1 MSEEEKK
8 GFNVK
13 DRRMFTADGEVRR
26 GDDEAAAESPAAATA
41 GPVPPPPPPE
51 ADAGGAPSEPPTQA
65 ADQPQAGEGG
75 GPELPVDFAGFLI
88 SLATQAMQALAQQ
101 PPRLREARALVAIL
115 EMLKDKSEGRR
126 TPEESE
132 VMDALL
138 YQLRM
143 GYLERQRAGGA

>member
-1 MSEEEKK
+1 MSEEKK
-8 GFNVK
+8 SFNVK

-26 GDDEAAAESPAAATA
+26 GDDDAADASAQPSVPPAPPAADAEQA
-41 GPVPPPPPPE
+41 PPEPPPQ
-51 ADAGGAPSEPPTQA
+51 AAGEPPSA
-65 ADQPQAGEGG
+65 EEGAS
-75 GPELPVDFAGFLI
+75 ELPVDFAGFLI

-101 PPRLREARALVAIL
+101 PPRLREARALVAVL

-126 TPEESE
+126 TAEESE
-132 VMDALL
+132 VLEGLL